1 MAWSAATLCNNANS
15 NGHQFFGGARWILPG
30 FTGEEKLTGQKFLG
44 SAWVEETFS
53 GSLHFSSV
61 RKLPRRFTPAMPWA
75 NLPARRVRC
84 AEGSSAAAA
93 AMATRTIS
101 RVNAWLA
108 LRSVFAKHGAWNAIL
123 LRFVPALRSAS
134 AARLA
139 FGRKEG
145 IPFFA
150 YPAFAP
156 AARVAR
162 LGPCWAN
169 LSPRVT
175 ALHLRGLAHL
185 LYFEVKFNSERG
197 GLRQRGQEF
206 FCCLPS
212 IYACSA
218 RTALE
223 HSIHT
228 FTHRDAVG

>member
-30 FTGEEKLTGQKFLG
+30 FTGEGKLTGQKFLG

-150 YPAFAP
+150 YPAFTP
-156 AARVAR
+156 
-162 LGPCWAN
+162 
-169 LSPRVT
+169 
-175 ALHLRGLAHL
+175 
-185 LYFEVKFNSERG
+185 
-197 GLRQRGQEF
+197 
-206 FCCLPS
+206 
-212 IYACSA
+212 CSA
-218 RTALE
+218 RCAPWAML
-223 HSIHT
+223 
-228 FTHRDAVG
+228 G